1 MPPQVSFPKKVILN
15 EAFEIVRKEGL
26 QALTARKIA
35 QNLKSSTQPI
45 YRAFRSM
52 KDLEIAVIEK
62 AKEYAV
68 NYLLEEGET
77 QWPFFNMGLRY
88 LRFAKEEKELFTL
101 LYLSG
106 RITFDFEH
114 LSYPFNLFL
123 ERMKQDPSLQGLN
136 DRSLQRLTR
145 NMWIFTHG
153 MTTLFSADSAQYSD
167 DFMHACLRQM
177 GKIVIEWEHYNQHR
191 KAEEQSVLQEGIS

>member
-1 MPPQVSFPKKVILN
+1 MPPHVSFPKDAILN

-35 QNLKSSTQPI
+35 QHLKSSTQPI
-45 YRAFRSM
+45 YRVFRSM
-52 KDLEIAVIEK
+52 KELETAVIEK
-62 AKEYAV
+62 AKAYAV
-68 NYLLEEGET
+68 NYLLAGGET
-77 QWPFFNMGLRY
+77 QWPFLNMGLRY

-101 LYLSG
+101 VYLSG
-106 RITFDFEH
+106 RIRFDVEH
-114 LSYPFNLFL
+114 LNYPFNLFL
-123 ERMKQDPSLQGLN
+123 ERMKQDPSLQGL
-136 DRSLQRLTR
+136 DDASLNRLTR

-153 MTTLFSADSAQYSD
+153 MTTLFSTDSSQHSD

-191 KAEEQSVLQEGIS
+191 NAEQQNALQEGVS